1 MLTVGTIHGPSC
13 ERTVSRVRF
22 RDELG
27 LAISNTA
34 SMKHKVRNMHTH
46 LVRTVLCKNAPQR
59 TNGGWTHQS
68 CMVLR
73 TIMKYDVMRLSV
85 CEGKR

>member
-59 TNGGWTHQS
+59 TNGGMDSPILYGLANYHEIRCNEAF
-68 CMVLR
+68 CM
-73 TIMKYDVMRLSV
+73 
-85 CEGKR
+85 